1 MAHAVETPAEG
12 MHLLPNCSIGTQN
25 YIQSLEDG
33 LAQMEHKAIYWTDD
47 EDDDMVYLADK

>member
-1 MAHAVETPAEG
+1 VKTPAEG

-47 EDDDMVYLADK
+47 QDDDMVYLADK